1 MGYLPDVILL
11 ALATPVLNGCRFPG
25 TILEMLS
32 TDRASSL
39 RAFES
44 VPLPR

>member
-1 MGYLPDVILL
+1 M
-11 ALATPVLNGCRFPG
+11 ALATPVLNGCRSPR

-32 TDRASSL
+32 TDRTSSL

-44 VPLPR
+44 VPLQEKVRSL